1 MQRYDR
7 LISTASGKAPTGV
20 HSLSAGSARSRNDAR
35 RAVRLAAA
43 LLFLYLGLFLPMSV
57 SAQGQVVHQGTW
69 TTKGFDV
76 DGTWKIVRDG
86 GKTWVVLDEAFS
98 TKSAPDLK
106 IFLSPNAT
114 EGLDNRN
121 ATRGSQLVA
130 VLTSH
135 RGAQRYEVPADVEL
149 QRFRSIVLH
158 CEKYT
163 KLWAAA
169 DLR

>member
-1 MQRYDR
+1 MHWLQDIRTR
-7 LISTASGKAPTGV
+7 LPNSAT
-20 HSLSAGSARSRNDAR
+20 SLTRPRNIAG
-35 RAVRLAAA
+35 LACIVVLFLGLA
-43 LLFLYLGLFLPMSV
+43 LLAGPGFTQ
-57 SAQGQVVHQGTW
+57 AQTVHQGKW

-86 GKTWVVLDEAFS
+86 GKTYVVLDDAFS

-106 IFLSPNAT
+106 IFLSPNASAS
-114 EGLDNRN
+114 LDNRN
-121 ATRGSQLVA
+121 TTQGSTMVA
-130 VLTSH
+130 VLTSN
-135 RGAQRYEVPADVEL
+135 RGAQRYEVPAGVDL
-149 QRFRSIVLH
+149 QRFKSIAIH